1 MYHFDP
7 LYLLIF
13 IGFTLIGLFVQFRL
27 KSVIG
32 SAGKV
37 PMTNGMTGRQVA
49 EKMLRDHGISNVR
62 VQSVQGF
69 LSDHYN
75 PADRTINLSPEVYNG
90 STAAAAAVAAHETGH
105 AVQHATA
112 YKWLQMRSAIVPI
125 VQVSGT
131 IMNFLFIGMA
141 LLAFGASFY
150 NQALLIFVICQAV
163 LTGFALITLP
173 VEADATRRG
182 LAWLNSTGLTHGE
195 QHRHA
200 EEALRW
206 AGRTYIV
213 AALAAIAQLA
223 YFLMMLANR
232 RD

>member
-1 MYHFDP
+1 MFFDP

-13 IGFTLIGLFVQFRL
+13 IGFTVLGLIVQFRL
-27 KSVIG
+27 RSVIEG
-32 SAGKV
+32 AKKI

-49 EKMLRDHGISNVR
+49 EKMLRDHGIYDVK
-62 VQSVQGF
+62 VMSVKGF

-75 PADRTINLSPEVYNG
+75 PADKTINLSPDVFGGN
-90 STAAAAAVAAHETGH
+90 SAAAAAVAAHETGH
-105 AVQHATA
+105 AVQHATG
-112 YKWLQMRSAIVPI
+112 YGPLKMRSAIVPV
-125 VQVSGT
+125 VQVSST
-131 IMNFLFIGMA
+131 IMNFLFIAMA
-141 LLAFGASFY
+141 FLAFGASFY
-150 NQALLIFVICQAV
+150 NQAILIFVICQAA
-163 LTGFALITLP
+163 LTVFALITLP

-182 LAWLNSTGLTHGE
+182 LAWLNNTGLTYGE

-200 EEALRW
+200 ESALRW

-223 YFLMMLANR
+223 YFLLMFANR